1 MKAEIH
7 PALKKVKF
15 VCSCGESGDY
25 VCEAYSTIAKDIVK
39 VEVCSYCHPFYTGKQ
54 RIVDTGGRVEKFM
67 KKKKAAEEHD
77 ARTKHSEKPNS
88 GKSQRLNSA
97 GEAAINTRSEKIE
110 EQPIKKEEISSKEA
124 LQEAEKSP
132 PVQIELIEQPQ
143 GEKMAEVT
151 AKEKKPIK
159 KRAPRKK
166 KTSE

>member
-7 PALKKVKF
+7 PTLKKVKF

-54 RIVDTGGRVEKFM
+54 RIVDAGGRVEKFM

-77 ARTKHSEKPNS
+77 ARAKRSEKP
-88 GKSQRLNSA
+88 KAL
-97 GEAAINTRSEKIE
+97 RSEKIE
-110 EQPIKKEEISSKEA
+110 EQPVKREETSNEEA
-124 LQEAEKSP
+124 VQEAGKSP

-143 GEKMAEVT
+143 SEKGAEGK
-151 AKEKKPIK
+151 AEEKKPAK

-166 KTSE
+166 KSAE